1 MAQAKNEFTSV
12 SGLRAESV
20 GEPGKRTFRIVVD
33 SASSSATIWLEKEQL
48 FQLAL
53 AIQQLIATLPEDR
66 APEGEAP
73 TDREAE
79 ALTRLDFNVA
89 KLVLGH
95 DGSRG
100 LFIIDAHDPEDDESA
115 TVRVWASVDQAKEFS
130 QEALSV
136 CASGRPLCPL
146 CGRPTPDASGGHRCA
161 RVNGH
166 ITLEDADL

>member
-1 MAQAKNEFTSV
+1 MAQAKNEFTNV
-12 SGLRAESV
+12 SALLAESV

-33 SASSSATIWLEKEQL
+33 SASSSASIWLDKEHL

-53 AIQQLIATLPEDR
+53 AIQQMIATLPKDR
-66 APEGEAP
+66 EPEGEPP
-73 TDREAE
+73 TDREAD
-79 ALTRLDFNVA
+79 ALTRLDFKVT

-95 DGSRG
+95 DSSRG

-115 TVRVWASVDQAKEFS
+115 TVRVWASVDQATDFS
-130 QEALSV
+130 REALSV

-146 CGRPTPDASGGHRCA
+146 CGRPVDTSGHRCA

-166 ITLEDADL
+166 VTLSDTEL

>member
-33 SASSSATIWLEKEQL
+33 SASSSASIWLDKEQL

-53 AIQQLIATLPEDR
+53 AIQQMIATLPKDHQ
-66 APEGEAP
+66 PEGGPP
-73 TDREAE
+73 THREAD
-79 ALTRLDFNVA
+79 ALTRLDFKVA

-95 DGSRG
+95 DGGRG
-100 LFIIDAHDPEDDESA
+100 LFILDAHDPEDDESA
-115 TVRVWASVDQAKEFS
+115 TVRVWANVDQATEFS
-130 QEALSV
+130 REALSV

-146 CGRPTPDASGGHRCA
+146 CGRPIDTSGHRCA

-166 ITLEDADL
+166 VTLNDTEL

>member
-33 SASSSATIWLEKEQL
+33 SASSSASIWLEKEQL
-48 FQLAL
+48 FQLSM
-53 AIQQLIATLPEDR
+53 AIQQMIATLPKER
-66 APEGEAP
+66 EPEGGPP
-73 TDREAE
+73 TDREAD
-79 ALTRLDFNVA
+79 ALTRLEFKAA

-95 DGSRG
+95 DTGRG

-130 QEALSV
+130 QEALRV

-146 CGRPTPDASGGHRCA
+146 CGRPIDASGHRCA

-166 ITLEDADL
+166 VTLGEHDL

>member
-33 SASSSATIWLEKEQL
+33 SASSSASIWLEKEQL

-53 AIQQLIATLPEDR
+53 AIQQLIATLPKDHKS
-66 APEGEAP
+66 EGEPP
-73 TDREAE
+73 THREAE
-79 ALTRLDFNVA
+79 ALTRLDFKVA

-95 DGSRG
+95 DGGRG
-100 LFIIDAHDPEDDESA
+100 LFIIDAHDPEDGESA
-115 TVRVWASVDQAKEFS
+115 TVRVWASVEQATKFS
-130 QEALSV
+130 REALSV

-146 CGRPTPDASGGHRCA
+146 CGRPIDSSGHRCA

-166 ITLEDADL
+166 VTPTDIEL

>member
-12 SGLRAESV
+12 TGLRAASV
-20 GEPGKRTFRIVVD
+20 GEPGKRTFRIMVD
-33 SASSSATIWLEKEQL
+33 SASSSASLWLEKEQL

-53 AIQQLIATLPEDR
+53 AIQQMIAALPKDR
-66 APEGEAP
+66 ESEGGPP
-73 TDREAE
+73 TDREAS
-79 ALTRLDFNVA
+79 ALTRLEFKVA

-95 DGSRG
+95 DGNRG

-115 TVRVWASVDQAKEFS
+115 TVRVWASLDQAKDFS
-130 QEALSV
+130 QQALSV

-146 CGRPTPDASGGHRCA
+146 CGKAIDPSGHRCA

-166 ITLEDADL
+166 VTPSDIDL

>member
-33 SASSSATIWLEKEQL
+33 SASSSASLWLEKEQL

-53 AIQQLIATLPEDR
+53 SIQQMIATLPKDR
-66 APEGEAP
+66 EPKGGPP
-73 TDREAE
+73 THREAE
-79 ALTRLDFNVA
+79 PLTRLEFKVA

-95 DGSRG
+95 DGNRG

-115 TVRVWASVDQAKEFS
+115 TVRVWASMDQAKQFS
-130 QEALSV
+130 REALSV

-146 CGRPTPDASGGHRCA
+146 CGRPIDPSGHRCA

-166 ITLEDADL
+166 VTLSASEL

>member
-33 SASSSATIWLEKEQL
+33 SASSSASIWLEKEQL
-48 FQLAL
+48 FELAL
-53 AIQQLIATLPEDR
+53 SIQQMIATLPKDR
-66 APEGEAP
+66 EPEGEPP
-73 TDREAE
+73 TDREAD
-79 ALTRLDFNVA
+79 ALTRLDFKVT

-95 DGSRG
+95 DGGRG

-115 TVRVWASVDQAKEFS
+115 TVRVWASVDQATAFS
-130 QEALSV
+130 REALSV

-146 CGRPTPDASGGHRCA
+146 CGRPLDPSGHSCA

-166 ITLEDADL
+166 LTLSDTEL

>member
-33 SASSSATIWLEKEQL
+33 SASSSASIWLEKEQL
-48 FQLAL
+48 FELAL
-53 AIQQLIATLPEDR
+53 AIQQMVVALPK
-66 APEGEAP
+66 APEPKGEPPA
-73 TDREAE
+73 DREAD
-79 ALTRLDFNVA
+79 ALTRLDFKVA

-95 DGSRG
+95 DSGRG
-100 LFIIDAHDPEDDESA
+100 LFIIDAHDPEDGESA
-115 TVRVWASVDQAKEFS
+115 TVRVWVSLDQATDFS
-130 QEALSV
+130 REALNV

-146 CGRPTPDASGGHRCA
+146 CARPIDPSGHRCA

-166 ITLEDADL
+166 VTLGDTDL